1 MSNEPILLPADAAG
15 GPDPG
20 LDDEVVLPEPP
31 RRPFRDRAA
40 GAVRRYVPIVGWAR
54 TYDRAWLRDD
64 LVSGLVVGAI
74 MIPVAM
80 AYAQMAGV
88 PPQAGL
94 YSAIIGLTVYG
105 LLATSRHMKVTA
117 SSTMS
122 IMSLAV
128 VAPLAAG
135 NAATLMA
142 LSSALAITVGIIMLV
157 LSLLKLGFISDFL
170 AKSVMTGYIFGV
182 ACLIAISQ
190 LPKVFGVPGV
200 SGTFFQQVWQ
210 FIGELPETNPYALAL
225 GVLTVA
231 LVLLLKRFK
240 PLIPGALVALALGIL
255 LASVLD
261 LNAKYGVAIVGD
273 IPTGMTSP
281 AVPGVGLMAI
291 PYLIAGAAGIVFLAV
306 SETLGT
312 ARSFAAKYQYEID
325 ADQELLALGAAN
337 IGSGLFQGI
346 TIDMSLSNTAS
357 GEAAGQRSQLSS
369 LVSAGL
375 ILATVVF
382 LAPLL
387 RNLPTAVLGAI
398 VLSSILGLFNVA
410 EFRRYYHQ
418 RRTDFL
424 LALTALLGVISTSVM
439 AGLVIAVFLSL
450 VLLLYRASRPYIAV
464 LGRRASG
471 EFGDMSRHAD
481 AQAIPGLVILRLDA
495 PLYFFNANVARTEIL
510 GRVADPEV
518 HAILLDVGA
527 TADLDIGTSDMLRD
541 LINSLRRN
549 DVHVIFA
556 QVRGSV
562 RRRMQLTGLF
572 DHLGEDHVFQTIV
585 AAVHA
590 YETNSFASNK
600 VEAAKPEAGE
610 PGKDEPAPEEHAA

>member
-1 MSNEPILLPADAAG
+1 MPIL
-15 GPDPG
+15 
-20 LDDEVVLPEPP
+20 
-31 RRPFRDRAA
+31 
-40 GAVRRYVPIVGWAR
+40 GWAR
-54 TYDRAWLRDD
+54 TYERGWLRDD

-94 YSAIIGLTVYG
+94 YSAIIGLAVYA
-105 LLATSRHMKVTA
+105 LLATSRHLKITA

-128 VAPLAAG
+128 VAPLAG
-135 NAATLMA
+135 GDAAAFMA
-142 LSSALAITVGIIMLV
+142 LSSALAITVGVIMLV

-182 ACLIAISQ
+182 ACLIAMSQ

-210 FIGELPETNPYALAL
+210 FIGELGETNPYSLAL
-225 GVLTVA
+225 GLLTIV
-231 LVLLLKRFK
+231 LVLVLKRLK
-240 PLIPGALVALALGIL
+240 PMIPGALVALVLGIV
-255 LASVLD
+255 LASALQ

-281 AVPGVGLMAI
+281 AIPHISLLAI

-312 ARSFAAKYQYEID
+312 ARSFAAKYKYEID

-346 TIDMSLSNTAS
+346 TIDMSLSSTAS
-357 GEAAGQRSQLSS
+357 GEAAGLRSQVSS

-410 EFRRYYHQ
+410 EFRRYYRQ
-418 RRTDFL
+418 RKTDFL
-424 LALTALLGVISTSVM
+424 LAFTALLGVISTSVM
-439 AGLVIAVFLSL
+439 AGLSIAVFLSL

-464 LGRRASG
+464 LGRRTGG
-471 EFGDMSRHAD
+471 EFGDMSRHPD
-481 AQAIPGLVILRLDA
+481 AKPLPGLVILRLDA
-495 PLYFFNANVARTEIL
+495 PLYFFSANVARSEIL
-510 GRVADPEV
+510 ARTADPQV
-518 HAILLDVGA
+518 KAILLDIGA

-541 LINSLRRN
+541 LVNSLRRS
-549 DVHVIFA
+549 DVHVLLA

-562 RRRMQLTGLF
+562 RRRMQMTELF
-572 DHLGEDHVFQTIV
+572 DHVGADHMFPTV
-585 AAVHA
+585 AAAVRA
-590 YETNSFASNK
+590 YETSGFESNK
-600 VEAAKPEAGE
+600 VEADKPGASE
-610 PGKDEPAPEEHAA
+610 PADIEQAPEEETA